1 MKHQILNNF
10 IEDPLVFKSIKDTIT
25 GETFYWL
32 YKDFVNYRPCEGF
45 KFTTEIIND
54 SNLTQHIFINYLHMV
69 KPLLEKIKHK
79 KLHSVKFNL
88 FTRTPKAEKYSIT
101 HHKKD
106 TRVALLFVN
115 ESSGGIEINTDFIAP
130 KENQLLSFNSDIPY
144 KIVSPTKEK
153 IFTYVAVNYE

>member
-10 IEDPLVFKSIKDTIT
+10 IEDPLAFKSIKDTIT
-25 GETFYWL
+25 GETFYWF

-45 KFTTEIIND
+45 KFTTEIIKD

-88 FTRTPKAEKYSIT
+88 FTRTSKAEKYSIT

-153 IFTYVAVNYE
+153 IFTYVTVNYE